1 MELEFDERPWGNYQ
15 VLDEGPTFK
24 VKRITVHPGKRL
36 SLQSHTQREEHWV
49 IVSGRGLA
57 TRDGEGHALAPRDA
71 FDIPVGAVHRL
82 ENTGDEPLVMI
93 EVQHGD
99 YLGEDDIVR
108 YEDDFGRLEGKG

>member
-1 MELEFDERPWGNYQ
+1 MEYDERPWGNYQ
-15 VLDEGPTFK
+15 VLDEGAGFK

-36 SLQSHTQREEHWV
+36 SLQSHERRQEHWV

-57 TRDGEGHALAPRDA
+57 TRDDELVPLGPRDV
-71 FDIPVGAVHRL
+71 FDVPVGARHRL
-82 ENTGDEPLVMI
+82 ENPGDEQLVMI

-108 YEDDFGRLEGKG
+108 FEDDYGRLGVR